1 MAHLIAMLVNSR
13 CCLILCWEQLL
24 LLEVVLWVL
33 VFPALPPFAGAV
45 PVGSCFTRPPSP
57 LASARVCQLVHH
69 VRTQLVH
76 ESSCGRGALST
87 AKQMNLGLGQNAN
100 LCVGPM

>member
-1 MAHLIAMLVNSR
+1 MGF
-13 CCLILCWEQLL
+13 
-24 LLEVVLWVL
+24 

-45 PVGSCFTRPPSP
+45 LVGFVFTRPPSP

-87 AKQMNLGLGQNAN
+87 AKQMNLGLGQNVN
-100 LCVGPM
+100 LWSGHQW